1 MSMPLGKINRL
12 VPGLIDKTGI
22 NQLEKNTVKLE
33 GNDNFIDVFKNLIN
47 SVDSLQKDASQ
58 LQDAFMSG
66 EPVELHDVMI
76 KAQEAGISMDLLL
89 EIRNKLLNAYN
100 ELMRMPM

>member
-1 MSMPLGKINRL
+1 MSVPLGKINRL
-12 VPGLIDKTGI
+12 VPGLIDKTGF
-22 NQLEKNTVKLE
+22 NPLEKNTVKLE
-33 GNDNFIDVFKNLIN
+33 GNDNFLDVFKNLIN

-58 LQDAFMSG
+58 LQGAFMSG

-100 ELMRMPM
+100 KLMSMPI